1 MPLSKPEP
9 IRPYKSDSGGETLIA
24 DPLYSLAKDLG
35 IDLKYSPPPSEDA
48 LTGLGDDDVSG
59 IDERLL
65 EWSVEL
71 HLADKGIDTFMYV
84 WNYKNRPYITDI
96 EPQPFEDYNFPD
108 EVYENDPEID
118 DILRKS
124 LDFSRDQANL
134 IDRRLRSL
142 QITDAQGN
150 IYRAPFLSNMQIL
163 SIAPPPLEVDGNEL
177 SRSSKD
183 ETPRMSMDIYDE
195 LITPKMSMDIYDEL
209 ITPKMDLSRED
220 LTQYRT
226 LGLAST
232 NSSIAPSDNNSSIA
246 PSDNNSS
253 IAPELDEY
261 APSSVGSYSGAEP
274 FNSMMQINDHRGSIS
289 ILDNIF
295 SGGIFAGP
303 TIKDLP
309 PTKPPSNS
317 FKPIDLF
324 GFLGKI
330 FSR

>member
-195 LITPKMSMDIYDEL
+195 LITPKM
-209 ITPKMDLSRED
+209 DLSRED

-232 NSSIAPSDNNSSIA
+232 NSSIA

>member
-1 MPLSKPEP
+1 
-9 IRPYKSDSGGETLIA
+9 
-24 DPLYSLAKDLG
+24 
-35 IDLKYSPPPSEDA
+35 
-48 LTGLGDDDVSG
+48 
-59 IDERLL
+59 
-65 EWSVEL
+65 
-71 HLADKGIDTFMYV
+71 
-84 WNYKNRPYITDI
+84 
-96 EPQPFEDYNFPD
+96 
-108 EVYENDPEID
+108 
-118 DILRKS
+118 
-124 LDFSRDQANL
+124 
-134 IDRRLRSL
+134 
-142 QITDAQGN
+142 
-150 IYRAPFLSNMQIL
+150 MQIL

-232 NSSIAPSDNNSSIA
+232 NSSIA